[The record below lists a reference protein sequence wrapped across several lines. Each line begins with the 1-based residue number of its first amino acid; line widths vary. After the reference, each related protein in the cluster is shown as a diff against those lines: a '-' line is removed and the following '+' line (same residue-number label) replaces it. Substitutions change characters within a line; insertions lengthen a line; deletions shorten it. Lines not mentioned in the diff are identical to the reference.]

1 MGPDVDLADQDF
13 KATIINIF
21 IELKENVFNELKINV
36 LVCQKFFWQ
45 FRSFPVPQK
54 FQNQLVSFCKRACRD
69 FDTVYTESID
79 PFGEK

>member
-36 LVCQKFFWQ
+36 LVCQNFLA
-45 FRSFPVPQK
+45 V
-54 FQNQLVSFCKRACRD
+54 
-69 FDTVYTESID
+69 
-79 PFGEK
+79 